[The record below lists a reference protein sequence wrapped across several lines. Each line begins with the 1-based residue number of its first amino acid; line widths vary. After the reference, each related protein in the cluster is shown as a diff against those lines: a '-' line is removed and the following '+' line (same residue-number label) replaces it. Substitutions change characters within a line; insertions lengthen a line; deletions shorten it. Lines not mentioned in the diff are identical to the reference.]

1 QDALARARA
10 LAPGDP
16 TIAALLDEA
25 DGAIA
30 MGGGQ
35 RGGDGFSEF
44 GEVMTKHY
52 PSHRGAGTPDPT
64 GSVRAAGA
72 ISAAAARAIA
82 AAERAR
88 DRAAAPGYDA
98 SGTGEID
105 PDLEGG
111 ELGRDDA
118 DEDEPVEPPPPRAAT
133 QDVGDLDVVEVEAR
147 DLIGGGGR
155 VQMRGRSFV
164 QPEYIEE
171 ATIAE
176 PAPAGLADDPTERGR
191 EDTPPPEP
199 RPGRAQA

>member
-1 QDALARARA
+1 RGQALVVAGQFQEAVKVCRLGLLGRPTAIDGRLVLGQALLALGRYDEVLAEMRVALELEGNNAAAHMLKGEALLRKGDAYAAQDALARARA

-25 DGAIA
+25 DGATA

-35 RGGDGFSEF
+35 RDGFSEF

-98 SGTGEID
+98 SGTVEID
-105 PDLEGG
+105 PDLEGV
-111 ELGRDDA
+111 EL
-118 DEDEPVEPPPPRAAT
+118 
-133 QDVGDLDVVEVEAR
+133 
-147 DLIGGGGR
+147 
-155 VQMRGRSFV
+155 
-164 QPEYIEE
+164 
-171 ATIAE
+171 
-176 PAPAGLADDPTERGR
+176 
-191 EDTPPPEP
+191 
-199 RPGRAQA
+199 